1 MAARLVRGTVVAG
14 LFALALT
21 AGPATAASASVD
33 ELRTFTGY
41 GYLPSDAYGDAHAQ
55 MVAYSSTC
63 QEVDAVYSPAG
74 SMHYWKVTLT
84 ADC

>member
-14 LFALALT
+14 MFALALA
-21 AGPATAASASVD
+21 AGPATVASASVD

-41 GYLPSDAYGDAHAQ
+41 GYLPSDAYADAQAQ
-55 MVAYSSTC
+55 MRAYSSTC
-63 QEVDAVYSPAG
+63 QEVDVYYSSAG
-74 SMHYWKVTLT
+74 SMHYWKATLT